1 MFVVANTYKSDT
13 IQEKNLNACVLC
25 VPEIIQILQSLT
37 TQCQDEFKNL
47 ARPYIYDPTS
57 SSNNSG
63 LRNYSIKRNTFSET
77 AGRQLSCGIPG

>member
-25 VPEIIQILQSLT
+25 VPEIIQSLQSLT

-47 ARPYIYDPTS
+47 PGCVLKILTACRILQISIARCQIEGEIHSFPSMY
-57 SSNNSG
+57 G
-63 LRNYSIKRNTFSET
+63 K
-77 AGRQLSCGIPG
+77 GGKW